1 MNPVTVKFIVG
12 LPHPALPLILKVT
25 VLYVVVIGATIVP
38 QVELTV
44 GELNWL
50 YVLREGD
57 IVIVTLVA
65 DAPR

>member
-1 MNPVTVKFIVG
+1 M
-12 LPHPALPLILKVT
+12 
-25 VLYVVVIGATIVP
+25 GATIVP
-38 QVELTV
+38 QVELMV

-50 YVLREGD
+50 YVLKEGD